1 MPSDELSVRARAP
14 RGAALAAGLLA
25 LALSGCATLG
35 HTLDAARDTAAAA
48 VARVVPAAT
57 PAPSAHPPSAVV
69 PAPVAAAA
77 AQPVAAPHGGPA
89 AAEPAVPAAAQRAFD
104 DALRQMRAGRHSE
117 AEQALRA
124 LARSHP
130 ELGGVHANLGL
141 LHRQAGRLDEAVADL
156 ERAVRAGPNQPAY
169 FNQLGITYRHLGQ
182 FAKARE
188 AYEKAIDLDAGYAAA
203 VLNLAILNDLYLGDG
218 ARALEL
224 YDRYLVLTPAGDNA
238 VTKWVA
244 DLKNRKNA
252 ANMARREEKS

>member
-1 MPSDELSVRARAP
+1 MPSNDLTVRAGAP
-14 RGAALAAGLLA
+14 RGAAIGVCLLA
-25 LALSGCATLG
+25 LALGGCATLD

-48 VARVVPAAT
+48 VARIVPPAT
-57 PAPSAHPPSAVV
+57 PAPPAPPQAAAA

-77 AQPVAAPHGGPA
+77 AQPVAATDAAVA

-104 DALRQMRAGRHSE
+104 DALRQMRAGRRSD

-124 LARSHP
+124 LAKSHP

-156 ERAVRAGPNQPAY
+156 ERAVRASPHQPAY
-169 FNQLGITYRHLGQ
+169 FNQLGIAYRHAGQ
-182 FAKARE
+182 FTKARE

-203 VLNLAILNDLYLGDG
+203 VLNLAILNDLYLGNG

-238 VTKWVA
+238 VSKWVA

>member
-1 MPSDELSVRARAP
+1 MPSDDLFVRARAP

-25 LALSGCATLG
+25 LTLGGCATLG

-48 VARVVPAAT
+48 VARVVPPATPAPPAQPQAAAT
-57 PAPSAHPPSAVV
+57 PAP
-69 PAPVAAAA
+69 VATAA
-77 AQPVAAPHGGPA
+77 AQPVAAPNAAPA
-89 AAEPAVPAAAQRAFD
+89 AAVPAAAQRAFD
-104 DALRQMRAGRHSE
+104 DALRHMRAGRSGE

-124 LARSHP
+124 LAKSHP

-156 ERAVRAGPNQPAY
+156 ERAVRASPHQPAY
-169 FNQLGITYRHLGQ
+169 FNQLGITYRHAGQ

-203 VLNLAILNDLYLGDG
+203 VLNLAILNDLYLGNG

-224 YDRYLVLTPAGDNA
+224 YDRYLVLTPTGDNA

-252 ANMARREEKS
+252 ANMAQREEKS